1 MRSIKQSK
9 ISIHKL
15 PLVPN
20 ICRQLLREVWKSKN
34 ASIAHVS
41 MRLGNVSLL
50 HKHKNF
56 TELYYILSG
65 KGIMTLGDNSFK
77 VQADD
82 LVVIPPHK
90 PHKLKNDGKTNLIHL
105 VIASPPFNPKDV
117 ILIKDN
123 A

>member
-20 ICRQLLREVWKSKN
+20 ICRQLLREVWKSKKT
-34 ASIAHVS
+34 SLAHVS
-41 MRLGNVSLL
+41 MRPGNVSLL

-65 KGIMTLGDNSFK
+65 KGIITLGNNAFT
-77 VQADD
+77 VRTDD
-82 LVVIPPHK
+82 LIVIPPNK
-90 PHKLKNDGKTNLIHL
+90 PHKLKNAGRTNLTHL
-105 VIASPPFNPKDV
+105 VIASPAFNPKDV
-117 ILIKDN
+117 ILIKK
-123 A
+123 